1 MMTKMVI
8 KGGTVYD
15 PLNGI
20 DGEVMD
26 IFIKDGKIVE
36 NLSDVELKDAKILD
50 VKGKVVMPGGVDS
63 HTHVAGPKV
72 NTGRVMCPEDHYK
85 SPLKKTHNTHCGS
98 GEIVPSTYAQG
109 YKYSS
114 MGYTTLFEAAVPPM
128 LARHTH
134 EEFKVMPI
142 VDKAGYLLLG
152 SNWFVMKYLKEGNV
166 EKAAAYVA
174 WALETTKTFGIKLV
188 NPAGV
193 ESWAWGKNVHSLEEE
208 NIHFGISSGEVI
220 RGLGAV
226 NEMLGLPMSIHLHA
240 NNLGHPGNWEF
251 TIDTMDVAKNIK
263 PAVNKQGYDNGVKT
277 KYSHEREQS
286 LYMTHM
292 QFHSF
297 GGTSWKDF
305 ESRAEDISNYVNKSD
320 HVIMDSGSVAFGKA
334 ICMTGDGPGLYDLAV
349 MNGQKWANV
358 DVELECGSGVVPF
371 VYSMKNKV
379 HSVQWAM
386 GIELLLLTDPRKVI
400 MTTDNPNAG
409 PFTKYPQLIT
419 WLMSKKAREDT
430 MKICHKWAGERSGL
444 DGNDKELSLYDL
456 ATVTRATPAKAI
468 GMGYRKGHLSPGA
481 DADITVYDISPDYN
495 SSDYAAIEKAFTTAL
510 FTIKDGEVITKDGR
524 IIETPKGR
532 TYYVD
537 AKFNDEL
544 RNEIVADVQDWFR
557 RYYTVNFSNYP
568 VPDLY
573 LTKPTPLNINVR

>member
-1 MMTKMVI
+1 MTKMVI

-36 NLSDVELKDAKILD
+36 NLSDGELKDAKILD

-286 LYMTHM
+286 
-292 QFHSF
+292 
-297 GGTSWKDF
+297 
-305 ESRAEDISNYVNKSD
+305 
-320 HVIMDSGSVAFGKA
+320 
-334 ICMTGDGPGLYDLAV
+334 
-349 MNGQKWANV
+349 
-358 DVELECGSGVVPF
+358 
-371 VYSMKNKV
+371 
-379 HSVQWAM
+379 
-386 GIELLLLTDPRKVI
+386 
-400 MTTDNPNAG
+400 
-409 PFTKYPQLIT
+409 
-419 WLMSKKAREDT
+419 
-430 MKICHKWAGERSGL
+430 
-444 DGNDKELSLYDL
+444 
-456 ATVTRATPAKAI
+456 
-468 GMGYRKGHLSPGA
+468 
-481 DADITVYDISPDYN
+481 
-495 SSDYAAIEKAFTTAL
+495 
-510 FTIKDGEVITKDGR
+510 
-524 IIETPKGR
+524 
-532 TYYVD
+532 
-537 AKFNDEL
+537 
-544 RNEIVADVQDWFR
+544 
-557 RYYTVNFSNYP
+557 
-568 VPDLY
+568 
-573 LTKPTPLNINVR
+573 